1 MKLEGEFMLVKD
13 ETKYCWVLGEYAG
26 EPQDSIKDAIED
38 FIKTHSEV
46 YEIGDSD
53 HSYMCD
59 CYMPHK
65 QVKIGHPYYYVPT
78 VDADRVIEDIVEID
92 LDDEIAEWSQDYL
105 VYVKQEHIDELQ
117 KELTAVFRRWE
128 KRHNYQNTAWVVLVT
143 KTYLI
148 NDYMKE

>member
-1 MKLEGEFMLVKD
+1 MLVKD